1 LVNHPNGPD
10 PQCGGEDAIVRVE
23 AEGICWS
30 DWHAWMGDWEWIGLK
45 PVLPRVLGHEFCG
58 VLEEVDTQVA
68 RFKKGDRVGVPFNH
82 SCGMCEYY
90 QAGHHNVYAHLQV
103 VGFHYDGG

>member
-1 LVNHPNGPD
+1 VY
-10 PQCGGEDAIVRVE
+10 
-23 AEGICWS
+23 
-30 DWHAWMGDWEWIGLK
+30 
-45 PVLPRVLGHEFCG
+45 
-58 VLEEVDTQVA
+58 TQVA